1 MLDPIEP
8 HYLQLVKNLRG
19 IIFFSESVSPDTELK
34 WLRRKFKY
42 RELGFSETLKLG
54 ISWRKAIP
62 LPKIVNDSAL
72 DSLLQ
77 ASLYICP
84 LLILKKES
92 LNAYMDAVIACIR
105 TKQQLSDK
113 DLKFNIRLVN
123 YSITDFYLDA
133 INLALKGDLDGRRK
147 LADRDLK
154 RFWRIKHEADGTPL
168 IVYIDPLLMGGR
180 LENPIF
186 MSLIPAIVIDFQHK

>member
-8 HYLQLVKNLRG
+8 YYLHLVKNLRG
-19 IIFFSESVSPDTELK
+19 IIFFSESVSPNTELK

-54 ISWRKAIP
+54 ISWRKLVS
-62 LPKIVNDSAL
+62 LPKIVSDSAL

-77 ASLYICP
+77 ASRYVCP
-84 LLILKKES
+84 LLILKEES
-92 LNAYMDAVIACIR
+92 LNAYLDAVIACIR

-147 LADRDLK
+147 LVDRDLK
-154 RFWRIKHEADGTPL
+154 RFWRIKHEADGEPL
-168 IVYIDPLLMGGR
+168 IVYIDPLLIGEQ

-186 MSLIPAIVIDFQHK
+186 MSLIPAVVIDFSE